1 MKSSLKIDLK
11 NAINRKIKKKAKY
24 SLLQNRVTFIVFF
37 SPNSLPNLSVTVL
50 KNNGKS
56 KDQSYPILLHDNMVF
71 REDVDKANLFGT
83 LLSETFKDNNTTKFD
98 QNLKNEVE
106 DEMKH
111 LLMILKMKI
120 TIN

>member
-1 MKSSLKIDLK
+1 M
-11 NAINRKIKKKAKY
+11 
-24 SLLQNRVTFIVFF
+24 
-37 SPNSLPNLSVTVL
+37 TVL

-56 KDQSYPILLHDNMVF
+56 KDQSYPILLHDNMVL

-106 DEMKH
+106 DEMKAFINDFKDENNS
-111 LLMILKMKI
+111 MSILA
-120 TIN
+120 